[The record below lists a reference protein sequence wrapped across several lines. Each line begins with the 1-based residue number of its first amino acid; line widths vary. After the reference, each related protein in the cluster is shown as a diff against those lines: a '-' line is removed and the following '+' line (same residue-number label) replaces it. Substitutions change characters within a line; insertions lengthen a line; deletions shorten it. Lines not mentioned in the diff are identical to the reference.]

1 MATTLLDSLKGLITP
16 DLLSKAAG
24 MLGESEGA
32 TSKALGAVFPTVLT
46 GLLNKSQDTGAMETI
61 FGLLKDKTNDGS
73 ILKNVGSLLGADA
86 KEPINAL
93 GNKFLSSLFG
103 DKVSS
108 LAGMIGNVAGIKSTS
123 ASSILSMAGPLVMGV
138 LGDVIKKDGLNL
150 AGLLKFLGSQ
160 KDSIIAA
167 APQALAGIL
176 GLGNLKSLGG
186 NLLSGAADTAKKGT
200 GWVWP
205 LIIILAVILLLWY
218 LLRGCGGDK
227 PAAAIDSLAVK
238 SGEVAQTLEGAAD
251 KLGAFFKK
259 ALPTNVE
266 LNIPEFGIENALL
279 KFIEDADKV
288 PDKTTW
294 FNFDRL
300 VFQTG
305 SATLEPQ
312 SQEQLT
318 NIVEILKAFPAVK
331 VKIGGYTDNVGDPAA
346 NMTLSQN
353 RATNV
358 MNEIVKGGIAA
369 DRLEAEGYGDQHPV
383 GDNATPEGRAMNRR
397 IALRVTAK

>member
-1 MATTLLDSLKGLITP
+1 MATNLLDSLKGLITP

-32 TSKALGAVFPTVLT
+32 TSKALGAVFPTVLG
-46 GLLNKSQDTGAMETI
+46 GLLNKAQDAGAMSKI
-61 FGLLKDKTNDGS
+61 FGLLTDKANDGS
-73 ILKNVGSLLGADA
+73 ILKNVGGLLGADA

-93 GNKFLSSLFG
+93 GTNFLSSLFG
-103 DKVSS
+103 DKISS
-108 LAGMIGNVAGIKSTS
+108 LAGMIGNVAGIKNTS

-138 LGDVIKKDGLNL
+138 LGDVIKKNGLNL
-150 AGLLKFLGSQ
+150 SGLIKFLASQ

-176 GLGNLKSLGG
+176 GLGNLKSLGA
-186 NLLSGAADTAKKGT
+186 NLVSGAADTAKKGT
-200 GWVWP
+200 NWVWP
-205 LIIILAVILLLWY
+205 LIVILAVILLLWY

-238 SGEVAQTLEGAAD
+238 TGEVAQTIGGAAD
-251 KLGAFFKK
+251 RLGTFFKK
-259 ALPTNVE
+259 ALPSNVE
-266 LNIPEFGIENALL
+266 LNIPEFGIENSLL
-279 KFIEDADKV
+279 KFIEDPGKMV
-288 PDKTTW
+288 DKTTW

-346 NMTLSQN
+346 NMKLSQD
-353 RATNV
+353 RAINV
-358 MNEIVKGGIAA
+358 MNELIKGGIAA

-383 GDNATPEGRAMNRR
+383 GDNSTPEGRAMNRR

>member
-1 MATTLLDSLKGLITP
+1 MATNLLDSLKGLITP

-32 TSKALGAVFPTVLT
+32 TSKALGAVFPTVLS
-46 GLLNKSQDTGAMETI
+46 GLLNKAQDAGAMSKI
-61 FGLLKDKTNDGS
+61 FGLLTDKANDGS
-73 ILKNVGSLLGADA
+73 ILKNVGGLLGADA

-93 GNKFLSSLFG
+93 GTNFLSSLFG
-103 DKVSS
+103 DKISS
-108 LAGMIGNVAGIKSTS
+108 LAGMIGNVAGIKNTS

-138 LGDVIKKDGLNL
+138 LGDVIKKNGLNL
-150 AGLLKFLGSQ
+150 SGLIKFLASQ

-176 GLGNLKSLGG
+176 GLGNLKSLGA
-186 NLLSGAADTAKKGT
+186 NLVSGAADTAKKGAN
-200 GWVWP
+200 WVWP
-205 LIIILAVILLLWY
+205 LIVILAVILLLWY

-238 SGEVAQTLEGAAD
+238 TGEVAQTIGGAAD
-251 KLGAFFKK
+251 RLGTFFKK
-259 ALPTNVE
+259 ALPSNVE
-266 LNIPEFGIENALL
+266 LNIPEFGIENSLL
-279 KFIEDADKV
+279 KFIEDPGKMV
-288 PDKTTW
+288 DKTTW

-346 NMTLSQN
+346 NMKLSQD
-353 RATNV
+353 RAINV
-358 MNEIVKGGIAA
+358 MNELIKGGIAA

-383 GDNATPEGRAMNRR
+383 GDNSTPEGRAMNRR

>member
-1 MATTLLDSLKGLITP
+1 MAQNLLDSLKGLITP
-16 DLLSKAAG
+16 DLLSKTAG

-32 TSKALGAVFPTVLT
+32 TTKALGAVFPTVLS
-46 GLLNKSQDTGAMETI
+46 GLLNKAQDAGAMDQI
-61 FGLLKDKTNDGS
+61 FGMLKDKANDGS
-73 ILKNVGSLLGADA
+73 ILKNVGGLLAADA

-93 GNKFLSSLFG
+93 GGKFLSSLFG
-103 DKVSS
+103 DKISS
-108 LAGMIGNVAGIKSTS
+108 LAGMIGGIAGIKSSS

-138 LGDVIKKDGLNL
+138 LGDVIRKNGLSL
-150 AGLLKFLGSQ
+150 DGLLKFLGSQ

-176 GLGNLKSLGG
+176 GLGNLKNLGA
-186 NLLSGAADTAKKGT
+186 NLVSGAAETGKKGAT
-200 GWVWP
+200 WVWP
-205 LIIILAVILLLWY
+205 LIVILAVVLLLWY
-218 LLRGCGGDK
+218 LLRGCGGVK
-227 PAAAIDSLAVK
+227 QQAAIDTLAVK
-238 SGEVAQTLEGAAD
+238 GGEIAQKVEIAAD

-259 ALPTNVE
+259 ALPTKVE
-266 LNIPEFGIENALL
+266 LNIPELGIENQLL
-279 KFIEDADKV
+279 KFIEDAARPV
-288 PDKTTW
+288 DKTTW

-300 VFQTG
+300 LFKTG

-312 SQEQLT
+312 SREQLT
-318 NIVEILKAFPAVK
+318 NIVEILKAYPAVK

-346 NMTLSQN
+346 NMKLSQD

-358 MNEIVKGGIAA
+358 MNEIIKGGIAPG
-369 DRLEAEGYGDQHPV
+369 RLEAEGYGDQHPV

>member
-1 MATTLLDSLKGLITP
+1 MATNLLDSLKGLITP

-32 TSKALGAVFPTVLT
+32 TSKALGTVFPTVLS
-46 GLLNKSQDTGAMETI
+46 GLLNKSQDAGAMETI
-61 FGLLKDKTNDGS
+61 FGLLKDKANDGS
-73 ILKNVGSLLGADA
+73 ILTNVGSLLGADA

-93 GNKFLSSLFG
+93 GDKFLSSLFG

-108 LAGMIGNVAGIKSTS
+108 LAGMIGNIAGIKNTS

-138 LGDVIKKDGLNL
+138 LGDVIKKNGLNL

-176 GLGNLKSLGG
+176 GLGNLKNLGA
-186 NLLSGAADTAKKGT
+186 NLLSGTADTGKKGT

-238 SGEVAQTLEGAAD
+238 SGEVAQTLGGAAD

-305 SATLEPQ
+305 SATLDPQ

-346 NMTLSQN
+346 NMTLS
-353 RATNV
+353 RDRSTNV
-358 MNEIVKGGIAA
+358 MNE
-369 DRLEAEGYGDQHPV
+369 
-383 GDNATPEGRAMNRR
+383 
-397 IALRVTAK
+397 